1 MLTIERSKLARSD
14 HLIVVVETGGILTSG
29 TNQEM
34 TETTKKKNRN
44 CPKASVVK
52 LLDSISIGLL
62 RPKLYVNAGVSY
74 RTVAASCVTIS
85 VKITYFWKE
94 NP

>member
-1 MLTIERSKLARSD
+1 MLKLARSD
-14 HLIVVVETGGILTSG
+14 HLIVIVETDGILTSG

-34 TETTKKKNRN
+34 TETTKNRN

-52 LLDSISIGLL
+52 LPDSISIGLL
-62 RPKLYVNAGVSY
+62 RPKLYLNAGVSY
-74 RTVAASCVTIS
+74 RTVAVSYVTIS
-85 VKITYFWKE
+85 VKINYFWKE